1 MTNSLIGQTFGR
13 LNVIEEYHQRAK
25 NGARLW
31 MCICSCGRNIPVEVT
46 TDRLKS
52 GKTRSCGCLQSER
65 AAESNRKRAKWRAT
79 DRGTRLHRIWKGMI
93 ARTTYRSQEAY
104 KNYGGRG
111 ITVCDEW
118 RNSFEAFYNWAMVNG
133 YRDDLTIDRIDTNGN
148 YYPENC
154 EWVTRKAQN
163 NNQRSNIVIDFNGV
177 EHTAAQWAEIM
188 GVSYGCIYK
197 RIRRGKPKEEI
208 LKEYVLKVGE

>member
-13 LNVIEEYHQRAK
+13 LTVIEEYHQRAK

-65 AAESNRKRAKWRAT
+65 AAESNRKRAKWRTA

-93 ARTTYRSQEAY
+93 ARTTYKSQAAY

-111 ITVCDEW
+111 ISVCDEW
-118 RNSFEAFYNWAMVNG
+118 CNSFEAFRNWAMVNG
-133 YRDDLTIDRIDTNGN
+133 YSDDLTIDRIDTDGN
-148 YYPENC
+148 YCPDNC
-154 EWVTRKAQN
+154 RWVEWGVQN
-163 NNQRSNIVIDFNGV
+163 SNQRSNVVIELNGV
-177 EHTAAQWAEIM
+177 RHTAAQWADIM
-188 GVSYGCIYK
+188 GISRDCIYK
-197 RIRRGKPKEEI
+197 RVRRGKSVDEI
-208 LKEYVLKVGE
+208 LKEYILKEE